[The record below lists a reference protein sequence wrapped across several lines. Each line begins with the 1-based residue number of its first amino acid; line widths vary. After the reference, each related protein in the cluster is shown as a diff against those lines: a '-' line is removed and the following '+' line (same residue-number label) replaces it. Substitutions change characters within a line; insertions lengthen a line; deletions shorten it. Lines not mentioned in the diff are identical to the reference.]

1 MGKSSKKEDLKK
13 LIPAVVAVAVLA
25 VLAVLL
31 VTDHYM
37 CPFKFIT
44 GIPCPACGMTR
55 ACLSVAKGDFPASFY
70 YHPLWPVVVPTVL
83 VELLDGFGLI
93 RLPKKFNNIWL
104 CIVGGLLLVCYIVR
118 LATNTIVY

>member
-1 MGKSSKKEDLKK
+1 MSKRSKKKDKSK
-13 LIPAVVAVAVLA
+13 LIMAVVLVAVLA

-55 ACLSVAKGDFPASFY
+55 ACLAVAHGDFPASFY
-70 YHPLWPVVVPTVL
+70 YHPLWPVIVPTVL
-83 VELLDGFGLI
+83 AEILDGFGII
-93 RLPKKFNNIWL
+93 RIPPKFNNIWL
-104 CIVGGLLLVCYIVR
+104 CIAGVLLLVCYIVR
-118 LATNTIVY
+118 MATNTLVY

>member
-1 MGKSSKKEDLKK
+1 MGKSSKKEALKK

-44 GIPCPACGMTR
+44 GIPCPGCGMTR
-55 ACLSVAKGDFPASFY
+55 ACLAVAKGDFPASFY

-83 VELLDGFGLI
+83 VELLNGFGLI
-93 RLPKKFNNIWL
+93 KLPNKFNNIWL

-118 LATNTIVY
+118 LATNTLVY

>member
-44 GIPCPACGMTR
+44 GIPCPGCGMTR
-55 ACLSVAKGDFPASFY
+55 ACLAVAKGDFPSSFY
-70 YHPLWPVVVPTVL
+70 YHPLLPVVVPTVL

-118 LATNTIVY
+118 LATNTLVY

>member
-1 MGKSSKKEDLKK
+1 MGKSSKKEVRNKVIL
-13 LIPAVVAVAVLA
+13 AVVVTAVLA

-44 GIPCPACGMTR
+44 GIPCPGCGMTR
-55 ACLSVAKGDFPASFY
+55 ACLAVAKGDFPASFY

-83 VELLDGFGLI
+83 VELLNGFGLI
-93 RLPKKFNNIWL
+93 KLPKKINNIWL

>member
-1 MGKSSKKEDLKK
+1 MSKSSKKKDISKF
-13 LIPAVVAVAVLA
+13 IPAAVAVATLA
-25 VLAVLL
+25 VLAVLVL
-31 VTDHYM
+31 TDHYM

-55 ACLSVAKGDFPASFY
+55 ACLAVTHGDFRSSFH

-83 VELLDGFGLI
+83 AEILNGFGLI
-93 RLPKKFNNIWL
+93 RIPKKFNNIWL